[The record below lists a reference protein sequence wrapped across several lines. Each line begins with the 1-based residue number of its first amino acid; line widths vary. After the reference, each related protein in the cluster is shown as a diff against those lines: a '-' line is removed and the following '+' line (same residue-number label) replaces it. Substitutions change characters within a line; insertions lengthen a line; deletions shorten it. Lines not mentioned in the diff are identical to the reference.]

1 MMRARAGFITVS
13 LGMIAAACGHGA
25 VPGSVVLAS
34 SSACTRVDTSAA
46 MGLVPPE
53 RIAGEYRL
61 SLVATHG
68 PRQGRS
74 IAGTMTLGTHYG
86 HAAIALD
93 SVGAVAAG
101 SIASRDSTRPGV
113 LVLSAA
119 DQAAGMPQTYL
130 RLGAEANRTDIR
142 LLDGAYMVLI
152 VDSASASAM
161 RGHWRSGIRAETA
174 GGYFCAD
181 RR

>member
-1 MMRARAGFITVS
+1 MRGVAGLVACS
-13 LGMIAAACGHGA
+13 LGIGAACGHGA

-34 SSACTRVDTSAA
+34 SSGCAPADTSTAT
-46 MGLVPPE
+46 GLVPPE

-61 SLVATHG
+61 SLVATQG
-68 PRQGRS
+68 RRNGRS
-74 IAGTMTLGTHYG
+74 IAGTLTLGTHYG
-86 HAAIALD
+86 HAAIVLD

-113 LVLSAA
+113 LVLSSA
-119 DQAAGMPQTYL
+119 DQTPGVTQTYL
-130 RLGAEANRTDIR
+130 RFGADANRNDIR

-152 VDSASASAM
+152 VDSANASAM

-181 RR
+181 RLR

>member
-1 MMRARAGFITVS
+1 MRDVAGLIAVS

-34 SSACTRVDTSAA
+34 SSGCARVDSSAA
-46 MGLVPPE
+46 TGVVPAE

-68 PRQGRS
+68 RRAGRS
-74 IAGTMTLGTHYG
+74 IVGTMTLGTHYG

-113 LVLSAA
+113 LVLSSA
-119 DQAAGMPQTYL
+119 DQAAGTPQTYL
-130 RLGAEANRTDIR
+130 RFGAEANRTDIR

-174 GGYFCAD
+174 DGYFCAD